1 MVSVLRLSKYRAY
14 KMAFDKAGSA
24 MTRNLERVSR
34 LELKLRDAS
43 PAKHSKVMSK
53 IIALFRKNLRL
64 IYRRERIFF
73 KTNQLD
79 CWTLAEVGNKV
90 EPTDIPVRRK
100 VKKKE
105 KRTTG
110 RSQLKRDF

>member
-43 PAKHSKVMSK
+43 PAKHSKVLSK

-79 CWTLAEVGNKV
+79 CWTLAEVGNEV

-110 RSQLKRDF
+110 RSQLNRDL